1 MIASAGTR
9 LREAAAQERPLQ
21 VVGVI
26 NALCAMLAER
36 AGFRAIYLSGAGV
49 ANAAHGLPDLGMT
62 SLNDVLEEARRITGV
77 TNVPLL
83 VDIDTGWG
91 SPLSIERAIREL
103 TQAGVAGVHLE
114 DQVDSKRCG
123 HRPGKQLV
131 STSEMKER
139 VEAACGARPDSSTV
153 IMARTDAA
161 AVEGIDAAILRSIE
175 YVQAGA
181 DMIFAEALTSL
192 EEYRRFASSVSVPV
206 LANCTEFGKTP
217 LLTRDELGDAGVRLV
232 LYPLTAFRAMNAAAA
247 NVYAT
252 LRQEGTQRS
261 ILDQLQTRAELYDL
275 LDYESHERM
284 LDAQTGPERINE
296 KRFQQSGESS

>member
-36 AGFRAIYLSGAGV
+36 AGFRAVYLSGAGV

-62 SLNDVLEEARRITGV
+62 SLHDVLEEARRITIV

-91 SPLSIERAIREL
+91 SPLTIERAIREL
-103 TQAGVAGVHLE
+103 TRAGVAGVHLE

-131 STSEMKER
+131 STAEMQER
-139 VEAACGARPDSSTV
+139 VQAACEARTDPSTV

-161 AVEGIDAAILRSIE
+161 AVEGIDAAILRSNE
-175 YVQAGA
+175 YVRAA
-181 DMIFAEALTSL
+181 AEMIFAEALGSL
-192 EEYRRFASSVSVPV
+192 EEFRRFTSAVSVPV

-217 LLTRDELGDAGVRLV
+217 LFTREELGAAGVRLV

-247 NVYAT
+247 SVYAT
-252 LRQEGTQRS
+252 LRREGSQRG
-261 ILDQLQTRAELYDL
+261 IIEQLQTRGELYDL
-275 LDYESHERM
+275 LNYESHERM
-284 LDAQTGPERINE
+284 LDERSGPTRNNPEHFR
-296 KRFQQSGESS
+296 QSGE